1 MSESKGMSL
10 ASHPHLCQ
18 FGASGG
24 GSYALGRR
32 RGREADGARTGD
44 HGRRL
49 PADGRRAGPNPL
61 LDGGK
66 FRRP

>member
-10 ASHPHLCQ
+10 AQ

-32 RGREADGARTGD
+32 RGREADGAR
-44 HGRRL
+44 GRGV

-61 LDGGK
+61 VDFCK
-66 FRRP
+66 QRPFRG